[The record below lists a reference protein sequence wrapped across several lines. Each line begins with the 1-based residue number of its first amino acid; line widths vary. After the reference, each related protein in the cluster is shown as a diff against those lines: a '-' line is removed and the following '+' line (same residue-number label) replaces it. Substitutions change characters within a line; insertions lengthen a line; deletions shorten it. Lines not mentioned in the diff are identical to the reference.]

1 MFDCTSLFNYWLFP
15 LSTGD
20 EVESLLL
27 VVELSLG
34 EVDGGG
40 AGGGTHE
47 VQLGLGVVDGG
58 GAHGGRDEGQ
68 LGVLVGLPLG
78 AALHLHL
85 PLAPARA
92 RRHEV
97 ERVLGVDEV
106 LLLPGEQLLRVV
118 DALAGEG
125 PDAGGEVGQLRVLV
139 SLPLGAADNL
149 HLGRGQGQAGQRH
162 LGINRWIKFTFT
174 NNQCQCIAMLSY
186 GGDVKIQMNW
196 VLGTYN
202 FGEHDCCV

>member
-58 GAHGGRDEGQ
+58 GAHGGRDEGE

-162 LGINRWIKFTFT
+162 LGINGWIKFTFT
-174 NNQCQCIAMLSY
+174 NNQCQSN
-186 GGDVKIQMNW
+186 VKLRWRRRCQNPDA
-196 VLGTYN
+196 LGTYN
-202 FGEHDCCV
+202 FGEHGCCV

>member
-1 MFDCTSLFNYWLFP
+1 MFDCTSLFNYWLFS

-162 LGINRWIKFTFT
+162 LGINGWIKFTFT
-174 NNQCQCIAMLSY
+174 NANAMLS
-186 GGDVKIQMNW
+186 
-196 VLGTYN
+196 
-202 FGEHDCCV
+202 